1 MTGAVLILCQICLQA
16 TSPCGSQA
24 DRKGWWRSSASD
36 KDTSLLLQTVNA
48 ELCDDASQG
57 DTMSSM
63 SLGDL
68 PMPCSAQDPPTAQ
81 GSADEAWGQDTADEL
96 QFRLSSNFSQRL
108 PTVIEHMEE
117 GMSRPQSLADLSR
130 AGFTVDSVLS
140 RCSSRANISRLAR
153 ISSFPDLATMPE
165 MTLSSA
171 SSPPSAFPEHP
182 SQRQLAELGAQLSAA
197 FSGLSSVPMISP
209 PTSKPSSSLNPN
221 AASFEPAKVQS
232 VADQACGNSSAAQ
245 AAPQPQATSEV
256 AQSIGVAAPSPQTA
270 SEVVMGFALPGAGS
284 SQEPVLGAA
293 AEQGDSGLLLGTESA
308 PRTPAAG
315 DDIVDEKA
323 DKAVARRLLLKK
335 RVPSFNKSK
344 SCNDLAAVEPK
355 SPTRSPFAP
364 LANLAR

>member
-1 MTGAVLILCQICLQA
+1 
-16 TSPCGSQA
+16 
-24 DRKGWWRSSASD
+24 
-36 KDTSLLLQTVNA
+36 
-48 ELCDDASQG
+48 
-57 DTMSSM
+57 MSSM

-68 PMPCSAQDPPTAQ
+68 PMPCTVQDPPTAQ
-81 GSADEAWGQDTADEL
+81 GSADEAWGQDTADDL
-96 QFRLSSNFSQRL
+96 LFRLSSNFSQRL
-108 PTVIEHMEE
+108 PTVVEHMEE

-140 RCSSRANISRLAR
+140 RCTSRANISRLAR

-165 MTLSSA
+165 MTLSSV
-171 SSPPSAFPEHP
+171 SSPPAAFPEHP
-182 SQRQLAELGAQLSAA
+182 SQLQLAELGAQLSAA
-197 FSGLSSVPMISP
+197 FSGLSSAPVTSP

-232 VADQACGNSSAAQ
+232 IADQAHGNSSVAVAASQ
-245 AAPQPQATSEV
+245 PQPTSEV
-256 AQSIGVAAPSPQTA
+256 AQALGVAASSLQTA
-270 SEVVMGFALPGAGS
+270 SEVVMGFALQGVAS
-284 SQEPVLGAA
+284 SQEPALGAA
-293 AEQGDSGLLLGTESA
+293 PEQIDSGMLFGAEQAGS
-308 PRTPAAG
+308 G